1 MRIRAF
7 FPASGKAVVPWLL
20 EGLLIVVS
28 VALGFWV
35 TQVQQGRQDRE
46 LAARVL
52 ERIEQEIVS
61 NAKTL
66 EPYVAMHDTWL
77 GGLTN
82 AQSDVD
88 GQSQSAFDVW
98 MNSRPPFPPGAPS
111 PFAFLRRSAWDTA
124 LSAGIIRM
132 IDPDRAASLS
142 ELYRAQEIATQNVE
156 RLANGVLTSSNLYD
170 PADRRASVRLLWL
183 TLADIQSAEVVLRDA
198 YKEQLPK
205 LRAVNGR

>member
-1 MRIRAF
+1 MRTRVF
-7 FPASGKAVVPWLL
+7 LPGFGKAAVPWFL
-20 EGLLIVVS
+20 EGLLIVIS

-35 TQVQQGRQDRE
+35 TQLQQGRQDRQ

-52 ERIEQEIVS
+52 ERIEQEIAS

-77 GGLTN
+77 GGLTK
-82 AQSDVD
+82 AQSVVD
-88 GQSQSAFDVW
+88 PRSQSAFDVW
-98 MNSRPPFPPGAPS
+98 MDTRPPFPPGAPS

-124 LSAGIIRM
+124 LSAGIIRL
-132 IDPDRAASLS
+132 IDPDLAASLS

-170 PADRRASVRLLWL
+170 PAARQASVRLLWL

-198 YKEQLPK
+198 YKAQLPK
-205 LRAVNGR
+205 LRAVNGN